1 MGHTDVVKFLLA
13 RGASVDLH
21 NSVGGTALMLAAE
34 NGNMNIVWALLR
46 AGADPEARNQHT
58 VTALQH
64 AKVMDHTATA
74 QLLRRAMKA
83 IAPPPPLMLSENPEL
98 MLGRIV
104 SIIGLPELNGRRGKA
119 ARYDGAKDCLDIVL
133 EGGARVV
140 MVKPANLRLFEK
152 ACEQKAELPGAT
164 PASAGTA
171 GSTQEA
177 AALPRH
183 GKGLLSVLLP
193 SRDQTGRDAARSQPD
208 SYEDCDDS
216 SEELPP
222 DVLLAALL
230 GHLRP
235 VREHLAKGSAVDAR
249 APGRAGGGWTLLMA
263 AAEGGK
269 DGRLRY
275 EQQCAAYREDLR
287 ARAERRRGQWWQ
299 QQQAGVA
306 AAKPATLAAL
316 ALSPGE
322 VAAKAVAKAVAKER
336 YTKAYADPAGK
347 HVATQLPTDNGAPA
361 GAPAA
366 TSPAKAMAAP
376 VASDAGRL
384 RKGGWGG
391 FGAAGA
397 AGAAGEAAGGDTE
410 LDGISLADGS
420 VAPGCLALAIAFRES
435 SAANGLTAATP
446 ESSRTEGRS
455 HTPAPAPAP
464 APQPQPSRPSA
475 PAMHLNTKQDT
486 R

>member
-13 RGASVDLH
+13 RGASVDLQ

-46 AGADPEARNQHT
+46 AGADPEARNQHN

-64 AKVMDHTATA
+64 AKVMGHTATA

-83 IAPPPPLMLSENPEL
+83 IAPPPPPVLSENPEL

-119 ARYDGAKDCLDIVL
+119 AKYDEAKDCLDVVL

-140 MVKPANLRLFEK
+140 MVRPANLRLFEK
-152 ACEQKAELPGAT
+152 PCEQEAEVLDAAPV
-164 PASAGTA
+164 SA

-177 AALPRH
+177 AALPRQ

-193 SRDQTGRDAARSQPD
+193 SRDQTGRDAAHSQPNSCED
-208 SYEDCDDS
+208 SDDG

-222 DVLLAALL
+222 DVLLATLL

-235 VREHLAKGSAVDAR
+235 VRQHLAKGGSVDAR

-275 EQQCAAYREDLR
+275 EQQCAAYSEDME
-287 ARAERRRGQWWQ
+287 ARAERRWQRQQ
-299 QQQAGVA
+299 QQQAG
-306 AAKPATLAAL
+306 AKQQQQQQ
-316 ALSPGE
+316 
-322 VAAKAVAKAVAKER
+322 AAKAAAKER
-336 YTKAYADPAGK
+336 YSKAYADPGGK
-347 HVATQLPTDNGAPA
+347 HVATQLPTDTGAPA

-366 TSPAKAMAAP
+366 TSPVAALL
-376 VASDAGRL
+376 ASNAGQL
-384 RKGGWGG
+384 LNGGWGG

-397 AGAAGEAAGGDTE
+397 AGAAGGVAEGSTG
-410 LDGISLADGS
+410 LDGIYLADGS
-420 VAPGCLALAIAFRES
+420 IAPGCLALAIASRES

-455 HTPAPAPAP
+455 PRTKSDEKWNSGRNARRSSWEGDTSPMVCPA
-464 APQPQPSRPSA
+464 
-475 PAMHLNTKQDT
+475 
-486 R
+486 